1 MPIDILEEKSIAPS
15 LSIEHL
21 QSLIYQGAKQ
31 ENKAMIDS
39 ALRYCSLHIL
49 NKSMTTVAFTL
60 ATENTPQSNKALN
73 FLIDNY
79 PEEKTTLLRWMVFGY
94 ARQGDLNQAFK
105 IMHSTNNPTERFV
118 FLKQLVRGHMYNGPD
133 ISKAIELLHLTQNP
147 LERYELMKPMLYGYA
162 SGGHKIH
169 AKEVL
174 NLAKN
179 SAERLELVA
188 FLAHALAGFGDNM
201 SANACL
207 KEAPERSHEW
217 HYILEQLMMGYAK
230 VCNITEAKQLL
241 FLYKNDQILKNMAY
255 GLAFAGHLDAAYQ
268 LLEEIP
274 DNKNLIIEGMINGLA
289 SAGNF
294 LGINILFIKIERI
307 SKTQYYLLMGAN
319 FARYG
324 HITLTNNFINQ
335 NILNMVS
342 NHDKIRILSVIACQY
357 ASNGNEPKVK
367 ALYDLMMSLNPNEW
381 KNILIQL
388 VKKYISVGFVIAAK
402 NLIAYSADQVNIPF
416 ILEQISR
423 CIANSKVSLDNNA
436 LLFLCSVF
444 APSHHQRLLSNINEA
459 QPDLKIHLEKMTQ
472 KSSNLY
478 HSMVKFHP
486 ITFPINYRWA
496 AGTQWIQLQEWL
508 LLTGRWINQNKTMHN
523 DMFLLIATY
532 IASINF
538 NEAKM
543 LSMKLTSYRHHL
555 FSPTAHSQNAMN
567 TDTDLKKNLKFGK

>member
-188 FLAHALAGFGDNM
+188 F
-201 SANACL
+201 
-207 KEAPERSHEW
+207 
-217 HYILEQLMMGYAK
+217 
-230 VCNITEAKQLL
+230 
-241 FLYKNDQILKNMAY
+241 
-255 GLAFAGHLDAAYQ
+255 
-268 LLEEIP
+268 
-274 DNKNLIIEGMINGLA
+274 
-289 SAGNF
+289 
-294 LGINILFIKIERI
+294 
-307 SKTQYYLLMGAN
+307 
-319 FARYG
+319 
-324 HITLTNNFINQ
+324 
-335 NILNMVS
+335 
-342 NHDKIRILSVIACQY
+342 
-357 ASNGNEPKVK
+357 
-367 ALYDLMMSLNPNEW
+367 
-381 KNILIQL
+381 
-388 VKKYISVGFVIAAK
+388 
-402 NLIAYSADQVNIPF
+402 
-416 ILEQISR
+416 SR
-423 CIANSKVSLDNNA
+423 TCFS
-436 LLFLCSVF
+436 
-444 APSHHQRLLSNINEA
+444 
-459 QPDLKIHLEKMTQ
+459 
-472 KSSNLY
+472 
-478 HSMVKFHP
+478 
-486 ITFPINYRWA
+486 
-496 AGTQWIQLQEWL
+496 WL
-508 LLTGRWINQNKTMHN
+508 R
-523 DMFLLIATY
+523 
-532 IASINF
+532 
-538 NEAKM
+538 
-543 LSMKLTSYRHHL
+543 R
-555 FSPTAHSQNAMN
+555 
-567 TDTDLKKNLKFGK
+567 